1 MADGNSSEEQTMVQV
16 TFVEADG
23 TRREIDAKAGEPLMI
38 PARNAG
44 VRGIVA
50 ECGGSAMCATCHCYV
65 ISAPEGALPPMKQD
79 EADTIEFNGN
89 QPQENSRLTCQI
101 TVTPA
106 LEGAVFQVAT
116 GR

>member
-1 MADGNSSEEQTMVQV
+1 MVQV
-16 TFVEADG
+16 TFLQSDGIARVIEA
-23 TRREIDAKAGEPLMI
+23 KVGEQLMV

-44 VRGIVA
+44 VKGIVA

-65 ISAPEGALPPMKQD
+65 LEIPNGALPEPLAD
-79 EADTIEFNGN
+79 VADTIEFNANEPRETG
-89 QPQENSRLTCQI
+89 RLTCQI
-101 TVTPA
+101 KVTEA

>member
-1 MADGNSSEEQTMVQV
+1 MVQV
-16 TFVEADG
+16 TFLQADG
-23 TRREIDAKAGEPLMI
+23 TSRVIDARVGEQLMF

-44 VRGIVA
+44 VKGIVA

-65 ISAPEGALPPMKQD
+65 LETPNGTLPDPLPD
-79 EADTIEFNGN
+79 EADTIEFNAN
-89 QPQENSRLTCQI
+89 EPRENSRLTCQI
-101 TVTPA
+101 KVTEA